1 LFAVDGDRR
10 RVGVSAGAVCAV
22 RQVVMNRDPLK
33 TIAPCLFCN
42 YEEFEGAFR
51 RQDRASGSFR
61 LSDIAPD
68 LGVPKGHQACFCDN
82 DFVTIQP
89 YLQNLPRDYP
99 IRVLSAALAYRL
111 WRSGGLLPLRGR

>member
-1 LFAVDGDRR
+1 
-10 RVGVSAGAVCAV
+10 
-22 RQVVMNRDPLK
+22 MNRDPLK

-51 RQDRASGSFR
+51 RQDRASESFR

-82 DFVTIQP
+82 HIQP
-89 YLQNLPRDYP
+89 ARKIVMDCGVLEPQKLLEEFNRREANATGQLP
-99 IRVLSAALAYRL
+99 
-111 WRSGGLLPLRGR
+111 GGKE